1 MPSYNLAIVG
11 FGNVGR
17 AFLRLM
23 IAKETEL
30 RRKYDIRW
38 RLTGVATRRVGWFA
52 DADGFNPIALL
63 NGHWPARAANA
74 AQPKDVRE
82 WLERAKADV
91 FFEASSLEAQT
102 GQPALD
108 HLKAA
113 LQGGAHAISANKGP
127 VVHGYREL
135 SALAKEKNRKFLFES
150 TVMDGV
156 PIFSLFPLGLPA
168 TELRGFH
175 GVLNST
181 TNVVLTEIEK
191 GRTFADAVQ
200 RAQTL
205 GIAETDPT
213 ADLDGWD
220 AAVKLTA
227 LAIVLMGADVKLE
240 QVKRTGIRELSEEKI
255 RAVRAAGMRYKLV
268 CRAERKGDSVQC
280 CVQPEL
286 LLASDPLAGL
296 EGTSSAIR
304 FDLWYRDQDHRDSSD
319 RQQSR
324 GQRRCEED
332 RRIAPRE
339 EHSSPEILFDLR
351 TQHEAEQQR
360 CRRQLQLDQQ
370 IAEDAEQRRLIDLE
384 RVVL

>member
-11 FGNVGR
+11 FGHVGR
-17 AFLRLM
+17 AFLRLL

-52 DADGFNPIALL
+52 DADGLNPIALL
-63 NGHWPARAANA
+63 NGHWPTRTANA
-74 AQPKDVRE
+74 AQPRDVRE

-102 GQPALD
+102 GQPATD
-108 HLKAA
+108 HLRAA
-113 LQGGAHAISANKGP
+113 LEGGAHAISANKGP
-127 VVHGYREL
+127 VVHAYREL
-135 SALAKEKNRKFLFES
+135 AALAKEKNRKFLFES

-168 TELRGFH
+168 TELHGFH

-200 RAQTL
+200 RAQAL
-205 GIAETDPT
+205 GIAETDPA

-220 AAVKLTA
+220 AAVKLAA
-227 LAIVLMGADVKLE
+227 LAIVLMGADVKIE
-240 QVKRTGIRELSEEKI
+240 QVQRTGIRDLSEEKI
-255 RAVRAAGMRYKLV
+255 RAARAAGMRYKLV
-268 CRAERKGDSVQC
+268 CRAERRGDSVQC

-286 LLASDPLAGL
+286 LLAADPLAGL

-304 FDLWYRDQDHRDSSD
+304 FDLDVFGLS
-319 RQQSR
+319 
-324 GQRRCEED
+324 
-332 RRIAPRE
+332 IV
-339 EHSSPEILFDLR
+339 EHNPGIEATAYGLLADLV
-351 TQHEAEQQR
+351 
-360 CRRQLQLDQQ
+360 
-370 IAEDAEQRRLIDLE
+370 
-384 RVVL
+384 RVAAVA

>member
-1 MPSYNLAIVG
+1 MPSFNLAIVG

-17 AFLRLM
+17 AFLRLL

-38 RLTGVATRRVGWFA
+38 RLTGVATRRVGWYA
-52 DADGFNPIALL
+52 DSDGLNPIALL
-63 NGHWPARAANA
+63 NGYWPTRASNA
-74 AQPKDVRE
+74 VPPHDVRE

-102 GQPALD
+102 GQPALE
-108 HLKAA
+108 HLRAA
-113 LQGGAHAISANKGP
+113 LECGAHAISANKGP
-127 VVHGYREL
+127 VVHGYHEL
-135 SALAKEKNRKFLFES
+135 AALAKDKNKKFLFES

-191 GRTFADAVQ
+191 GRTFLDAVE
-200 RAQTL
+200 RAQAM

-213 ADLDGWD
+213 TDLDAWD
-220 AAVKLTA
+220 AAVKLAA
-227 LAIVLMGADVKLE
+227 LAIVLMGADVKID
-240 QVKRTGIRELSEEKI
+240 QVQRTGIRELSEEKI

-268 CRAERKGDSVQC
+268 CRAERRGDSVQC
-280 CVQPEL
+280 SVQPEL

-304 FDLWYRDQDHRDSSD
+304 FELDMFGLSIVEHNPGIEATAYGLLADLV
-319 RQQSR
+319 
-324 GQRRCEED
+324 
-332 RRIAPRE
+332 
-339 EHSSPEILFDLR
+339 
-351 TQHEAEQQR
+351 
-360 CRRQLQLDQQ
+360 
-370 IAEDAEQRRLIDLE
+370 
-384 RVVL
+384 RVAAG

>member
-1 MPSYNLAIVG
+1 M
-11 FGNVGR
+11 
-17 AFLRLM
+17 RLL
-23 IAKETEL
+23 IAKEAEL

-63 NGHWPARAANA
+63 NGYWPSRAANST
-74 AQPKDVRE
+74 QPKDVRE

-200 RAQTL
+200 RAQAM

-286 LLASDPLAGL
+286 LLASDALAGL

-304 FDLWYRDQDHRDSSD
+304 FDLDMFGLS
-319 RQQSR
+319 
-324 GQRRCEED
+324 
-332 RRIAPRE
+332 IV
-339 EHSSPEILFDLR
+339 EHNPGIEATAYGLLADLV
-351 TQHEAEQQR
+351 
-360 CRRQLQLDQQ
+360 
-370 IAEDAEQRRLIDLE
+370 
-384 RVVL
+384 RVAVG